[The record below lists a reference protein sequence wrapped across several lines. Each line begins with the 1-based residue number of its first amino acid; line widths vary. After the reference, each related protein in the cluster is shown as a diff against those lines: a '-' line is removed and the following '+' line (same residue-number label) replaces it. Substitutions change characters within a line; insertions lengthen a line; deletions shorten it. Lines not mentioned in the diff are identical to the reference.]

1 MATPKQIAANRA
13 NAARS
18 TGPKT
23 QAGKAASSQN
33 ARKHGIFG
41 RDVAHELED
50 PLQFD
55 GLVEGLRAD
64 LKPASALEDELVD
77 QLALAF
83 WRNRRLA
90 KAEQFELNG
99 GTARSVSIHTGV
111 REQARPAFT
120 YLDARDHSNFT
131 IKRMVLFGRYQTMIT
146 NEIKRT
152 LSMLYEAQERR
163 IEAIEASAIE
173 ANTSEAKPDS
183 LDQA

>member
-1 MATPKQIAANRA
+1 M
-13 NAARS
+13 
-18 TGPKT
+18 
-23 QAGKAASSQN
+23 
-33 ARKHGIFG
+33 
-41 RDVAHELED
+41 
-50 PLQFD
+50 
-55 GLVEGLRAD
+55 
-64 LKPASALEDELVD
+64 
-77 QLALAF
+77 
-83 WRNRRLA
+83 
-90 KAEQFELNG
+90 
-99 GTARSVSIHTGV
+99 